1 MENHLQC
8 AFRFYLAG
16 LIFFSCFPQG
26 EFLSTTPPQARLR
39 LAVLRELYLFRA
51 WTSKY

>member
-16 LIFFSCFPQG
+16 LIFFSGFPKG
-26 EFLSTTPPQARLR
+26 VLLFTTPSQVRLCLYSLAHAGPVQAMD
-39 LAVLRELYLFRA
+39 
-51 WTSKY
+51 